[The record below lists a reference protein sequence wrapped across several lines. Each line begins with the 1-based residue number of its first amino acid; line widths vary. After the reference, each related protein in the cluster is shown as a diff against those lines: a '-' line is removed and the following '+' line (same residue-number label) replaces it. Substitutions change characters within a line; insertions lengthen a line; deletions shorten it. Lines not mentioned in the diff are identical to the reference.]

1 MWRQVFGPHCV
12 GRLEL
17 VPQDGED
24 RPKVQLEIWQATSI
38 HPHCPTA
45 GASQAGLKIEGDK
58 TKEVTTEMR
67 KVI

>member
-1 MWRQVFGPHCV
+1 MGQAFGPHFV

-17 VPQDGED
+17 VPQGRED
-24 RPKVQLEIWQATSI
+24 RPTTGLEMWQTTSI
-38 HPHCPTA
+38 HPHCPAA
-45 GASQAGLKIEGDK
+45 GASQARLKIEGNK